1 MGQILQNCCQQKNIK
16 KPLDRY
22 LKNLKIQ
29 KLALLIY
36 WVVLTFLLFKPA
48 HLKDKA
54 WYVFDGVDKVIHLSV
69 FALLGFIFMVVF
81 SRTKFLVFIQIML
94 LYAFFTEIVQ
104 NLMNMGRSM
113 ETLDIVA
120 DFLGVCFGY
129 SIFRHTK
136 RSNS

>member
-36 WVVLTFLLFKPA
+36 WVVLTFLLLKPA
-48 HLKDKA
+48 HLEEEA
-54 WYVFDGVDKVIHLSV
+54 WYIFDGIDKFVHLSI
-69 FALLGFIFMVVF
+69 FALLGFIFMIAF

-94 LYAFFTEIVQ
+94 IYAFLTEILQ
-104 NLMNMGRSM
+104 DLMKMGRSL

-120 DFLGVCFGY
+120 DFLGVCLGY
-129 SIFRHTK
+129 YIYRQFRK
-136 RSNS
+136 LIS